1 MGPKDCPETSI
12 RNYRYSMLLIFDDG
26 TERLSRNLDKE
37 ILLLA
42 ALDP

>member
-1 MGPKDCPETSI
+1 MGPTDCPETSI
-12 RNYRYSMLLIFDDG
+12 RNYRYSLLLIFDEG
-26 TERLSRNLDKE
+26 TDRLFRNVDKE